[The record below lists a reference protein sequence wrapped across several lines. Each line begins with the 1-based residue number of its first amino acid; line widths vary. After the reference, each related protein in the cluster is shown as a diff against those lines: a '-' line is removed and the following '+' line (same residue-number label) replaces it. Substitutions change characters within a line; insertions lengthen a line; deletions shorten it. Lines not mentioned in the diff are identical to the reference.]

1 MTQSSSTL
9 RAHLAALGH
18 SNSEQR
24 ALLSSGKVFLHGV
37 PTADAGRLVDPA
49 AVEVRPRAPKLIVGK
64 DPVLL
69 WRDAA
74 LAVIWKPPGL
84 LSVPAPRRHEHNALG
99 FVRSLLGA
107 ALPVH
112 RLDEGT
118 SGLLCVA
125 LTEPAQLAL
134 KDLLE
139 RHDVERSY
147 LAIVSGQPSWST
159 RTVDL
164 PLTRDR
170 GDGLR
175 GVWDPPPARPGQP
188 APEPPP
194 DDLRPARTDL
204 RRLELLDHAALVE
217 ARLHTGR
224 THQVRLHLDHL
235 GHTLLGDPLYA
246 NQRVAARAP
255 RLALHAATLGFAH
268 PLTGVALRFE
278 APLPDD
284 LEQLR
289 RALSLRE
296 GGRPDHHRPER
307 GEPRTGRPP
316 AAGEGRR
323 PTPDRG
329 PRRR

>member
-49 AVEVRPRAPKLIVGK
+49 AVEVRPRAPKRVVGK

-74 LAVIWKPPGL
+74 LAIIWKPPGL

-147 LAIVSGQPSWST
+147 LALVSGQPSWVT
-159 RTVDL
+159 RSVDL

-175 GVWDPPPARPGQP
+175 GVWDPPAARPGQP
-188 APEPPP
+188 PP
-194 DDLRPARTDL
+194 DAPPADLRPARTEL
-204 RRLELLDHAALVE
+204 RRVELLDHAALVE

-235 GHTLLGDPLYA
+235 GHPLLGDPLYA

-255 RLALHAATLGFAH
+255 RLALHAATLGFTH
-268 PLTGVALRFE
+268 PLTGAALRFE

-289 RALSLRE
+289 RALLPRE
-296 GGRPDHHRPER
+296 AGRPGPQ
-307 GEPRTGRPP
+307 TA
-316 AAGEGRR
+316 AAGAPADPRPRPARDDRR
-323 PTPDRG
+323 PAPAQAK
-329 PRRR
+329 RRR